1 MNELYELITMSTR
14 PLDINQTCQG
24 VLDTLCDQACQGVLD
39 ILGDQACQVKVYLI
53 HYVIKLV
60 KVYLMHYVIKLVSD
74 LQQVGGFLRVLRF
87 PPPIKRTA
95 MTYLKYY

>member
-24 VLDTLCDQACQGVLD
+24 VLDTLC
-39 ILGDQACQVKVYLI
+39 DQACQVKVYLI

-74 LQQVGGFLRVLRF
+74 LQQVGYFGFLHQ
-87 PPPIKRTA
+87 
-95 MTYLKYY
+95 